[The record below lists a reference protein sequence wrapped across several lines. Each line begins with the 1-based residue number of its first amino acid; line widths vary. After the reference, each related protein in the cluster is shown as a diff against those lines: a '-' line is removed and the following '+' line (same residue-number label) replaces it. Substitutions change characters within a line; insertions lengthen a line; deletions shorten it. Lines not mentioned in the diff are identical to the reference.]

1 MFISSFSSILC
12 FHHGK
17 LHFYFTGME
26 LLYEAHAKLF
36 AESIADYLLS
46 PSANLCSEWS
56 CLKFLT
62 SLWCWCSLSGKSCR
76 ALGAAI
82 RHCEHLKNIVVKECD
97 DTITDLLKHVRQPSK
112 CSLEMALSFSH
123 QGRKRLEMRPE
134 NVWGVDVCQF
144 DIKV

>member
-1 MFISSFSSILC
+1 
-12 FHHGK
+12 
-17 LHFYFTGME
+17 ME

-36 AESIADYLLS
+36 AESIADSLLS

-62 SLWCWCSLSGKSCR
+62 SLRCWCSLSGQSCR

-82 RHCEHLKNIVVKECD
+82 RHCEHLKSIVVKECD

-112 CSLEMALSFSH
+112 CSLEIGSFVF
-123 QGRKRLEMRPE
+123 RTKEE
-134 NVWGVDVCQF
+134 NVSKCDLKTSGALKFGSLISKF
-144 DIKV
+144 DNIITLCLDLSN